1 MITVNFPRGW
11 VRQKC
16 DRGGLMFIMW
26 LLYCM
31 YVLVAQLCPT
41 LWDPMACSPPGSS
54 VHGILQARIL
64 ECVAI
69 SFSREPSQSRD
80 QTQVFH
86 MAGIF
91 FTIWATRRNT
101 TDLGAGI
108 LFSRASQVALMVKN
122 PPANAGD
129 PRDAGSIP
137 RETPWRRKWQPT
149 PVFSSVQF
157 SSVQSLSHV
166 WLWLF
171 ATPGTAAH
179 QASLSIINSW
189 SLLKLMSIQSLM
201 PSNYLILCHPLL
213 RLPSIFPSIRVCS
226 NESVLCI
233 SGQSIGVSASVLVLP
248 MNIQDWFPFGW
259 TGWISLLSKGLSR
272 VFCSKAS
279 ILWHLAFFTVQL
291 SYPYMTT
298 GKTIALTRY
307 TFVTECL
314 NVQ

>member
-41 LWDPMACSPPGSS
+41 LWDPMACSAPGSS
-54 VHGILQARIL
+54 VHGILQAQIL

-69 SFSREPSQSRD
+69 SCSREPSQSRD

-108 LFSRASQVALMVKN
+108 LFSRASQVALVVKN

-157 SSVQSLSHV
+157 CSDQFSRLVMSDSDSLQPQGLQHTRPPCPSSTPGVYSNSCPFSRWCHLTISSSVIPFSSCLQS
-166 WLWLF
+166 
-171 ATPGTAAH
+171 
-179 QASLSIINSW
+179 
-189 SLLKLMSIQSLM
+189 
-201 PSNYLILCHPLL
+201 
-213 RLPSIFPSIRVCS
+213 FP
-226 NESVLCI
+226 
-233 SGQSIGVSASVLVLP
+233 A
-248 MNIQDWFPFGW
+248 
-259 TGWISLLSKGLSR
+259 
-272 VFCSKAS
+272 
-279 ILWHLAFFTVQL
+279 
-291 SYPYMTT
+291 
-298 GKTIALTRY
+298 
-307 TFVTECL
+307 
-314 NVQ
+314 